1 MLQLTNTLSRAENFF
16 GGHVDTELTT
26 IPQLFYF
33 TRFLMREKSSKP
45 WNMGGKRHVR
55 FCFD

>member
-33 TRFLMREKSSKP
+33 TRFLMREEEFKTVEYGWK
-45 WNMGGKRHVR
+45 KTRQVL
-55 FCFD
+55 F